1 MEALFLKQPPQV
13 HIMTA
18 VVGMKFAFITFII
31 GTISC
36 HGSCAFWFDLHVQNG
51 GNKSVGNGG
60 KTRVGNG
67 GKEWREEEE
76 TLKIMAG
83 RKVPII
89 FTVPLPLPPSPPAGP
104 CRSRSSVCMARK
116 HCLFTTSRLVNDVQN
131 LYLYWWDKQG
141 RPRCVGSG
149 VFWMMVWS
157 GCCWFSLR
165 WRRRWNDMTLS

>member
-18 VVGMKFAFITFII
+18 VVGMKFAFIII
-31 GTISC
+31 HHRNYHISC
-36 HGSCAFWFDLHVQNG
+36 HGSCTFWFDLHVQNG

-83 RKVPII
+83 RKDPII
-89 FTVPLPLPPSPPAGP
+89 FTVHSAAAAATLAAGGPLPLALVSMHGAEALSLHDLTP
-104 CRSRSSVCMARK
+104 RK
-116 HCLFTTSRLVNDVQN
+116 
-131 LYLYWWDKQG
+131 
-141 RPRCVGSG
+141 
-149 VFWMMVWS
+149 
-157 GCCWFSLR
+157 
-165 WRRRWNDMTLS
+165 

>member
-67 GKEWREEEE
+67 GKGWREEEE

-83 RKVPII
+83 RKDPII
-89 FTVPLPLPPSPPAGP
+89 FTVPLPLHLAPPSLPAGP
-104 CRSRSSVCMARK
+104 AARARQYAWRGSIVSYD
-116 HCLFTTSRLVNDVQN
+116 LT
-131 LYLYWWDKQG
+131 
-141 RPRCVGSG
+141 PRK
-149 VFWMMVWS
+149 
-157 GCCWFSLR
+157 
-165 WRRRWNDMTLS
+165 

>member
-83 RKVPII
+83 RKDPII

-104 CRSRSSVCMARK
+104 CRSRSSVAHGAEALSLHDLTPRK
-116 HCLFTTSRLVNDVQN
+116 
-131 LYLYWWDKQG
+131 
-141 RPRCVGSG
+141 
-149 VFWMMVWS
+149 
-157 GCCWFSLR
+157 
-165 WRRRWNDMTLS
+165 

>member
-18 VVGMKFAFITFII
+18 VVGMKFAFIII
-31 GTISC
+31 HHRNYHISC

-83 RKVPII
+83 RKDQS
-89 FTVPLPLPPSPPAGP
+89 FSQ
-104 CRSRSSVCMARK
+104 CRC
-116 HCLFTTSRLVNDVQN
+116 
-131 LYLYWWDKQG
+131 
-141 RPRCVGSG
+141 RCHP
-149 VFWMMVWS
+149 
-157 GCCWFSLR
+157 
-165 WRRRWNDMTLS
+165 RRRRAPAARARQYAHGAEALSLHDLTPRK